1 MYNIN
6 RVSAALFVVLWGGTG
21 LFGASLPSEDT
32 DEVRPVEIESFSAVP
47 KIESIVISWTMNG
60 APEEGRFN
68 ILRSESFGGQY
79 ENVTTVTS
87 DIRSWIDR
95 QVDIGRYYYYR
106 LSYMDENGNI
116 LDKSDYLP
124 QFASPLEL
132 PDNIE
137 RVAQSP
143 SFSDTEEVLLST
155 IFVQPESSV
164 PISLSEDSG
173 LIQPSSSYDLFHR
186 MVLDP
191 ILFGSDTETRNS
203 FIWLDAGSQ
212 SDLVIRKNIKLQ
224 IQDVYRNQVYDN
236 FTSRIEEDD
245 ESLELPL
252 TLQLEIVNRLEE
264 LVDSE
269 YPVELIDEFG
279 EHLEIFK
286 DSPVG
291 ALFPDEYWIPPDRSD
306 FIDLLDQWREQLTHV
321 RQYFGE
327 DEYPVV
333 SEVWQSD
340 TGEVSW
346 IEFLAMGDETFPANE
361 YSVQVNGEV
370 LFELPEIMWEP
381 SKVYVIPISQLDD
394 DLQIEE
400 ILVMKSEG
408 EVVDDFI
415 CPSQLPE
422 GSIGRD
428 LRGDIWLYDE
438 PSPNRL
444 NMDRLIPVM
453 INEYAVSRDTEE
465 TDFLMDAVNH
475 SLFTI
480 EIMTV
485 ESEIPDLSSRLR
497 IKYDT
502 EGFEPVELTGWNVFN
517 EFSTFTVDFPVTE
530 DYLLLTLQISDVVQG
545 WVDLEY
551 LILTPS
557 ELVHKARVPDGT
569 KWTDNAQVTFG
580 ESNGRSRIESR
591 VLGLPEVF
599 ALYQNF
605 PNPFNVTTT
614 IKFDLLESAIITLVV
629 IDAAGR
635 EVAEFLREMPME
647 PGQYDYTL
655 SAEGMSSGI
664 YFITLKAVVEDN
676 LPMVDSRKMI
686 FLK

>member
-21 LFGASLPSEDT
+21 LFGASLPSDDT
-32 DEVRPVEIESFSAVP
+32 DEVRPVDIESFTSVP
-47 KIESIVISWTMNG
+47 KIESIILSWTMNG
-60 APEEGRFN
+60 VPEEGQFN

-79 ENVTTVTS
+79 ESVTTVTS
-87 DIRSWIDR
+87 DIRLWIDR
-95 QVDIGRYYYYR
+95 NVDTGRYYYYR
-106 LSYMDENGNI
+106 LSYVDENGNI
-116 LDKSDYLP
+116 IDKSDYLP

-137 RVAQSP
+137 RVAHSP

-155 IFVQPESSV
+155 FFVQPESSA
-164 PISLSEDSG
+164 SNSFTEDSG
-173 LIQPSSSYDLFHR
+173 LIQPSSSYELFCR

-191 ILFGSDTETRNS
+191 ILFGSDMETRNS
-203 FIWLDAGSQ
+203 LIWLDAGSQ
-212 SDLVIRKNIKLQ
+212 SGLVIRENFELQ
-224 IQDVYRNQVYDN
+224 IRDVHRLQVYDN

-245 ESLELPL
+245 ESRELPL
-252 TLQLEIVNRLEE
+252 ALQLDIVNRLEE
-264 LVDSE
+264 LADSE
-269 YPVELIDEFG
+269 YPQELIDEFG
-279 EHLEIFK
+279 KHFEIFN
-286 DSPVG
+286 DSPTG
-291 ALFPDEYWIPPDRSD
+291 MLFPDEQWIAPDPSS
-306 FIDLLDQWREQLTHV
+306 FVDLLGQWREQLAHV

-346 IEFLAMGDETFPANE
+346 IEFLAMGDESFPANE

-370 LFELPEIMWEP
+370 LFELPEILWEP
-381 SKVYVIPISQLDD
+381 SKVYVIPISQIDD
-394 DLQIEE
+394 NLQIEE
-400 ILVMKSEG
+400 ILVMNSEG
-408 EVVDDFI
+408 EEVDDFI

-428 LRGDIWLYDE
+428 LRGEIWLYDE

-453 INEYAVSRDTEE
+453 INEYAVSRETEE

-475 SLFTI
+475 SLFTL
-480 EIMTV
+480 EIMSV
-485 ESEIPDLSSRLR
+485 ESEIPDLSTRLR

-502 EGFEPVELTGWNVFN
+502 EGFEPVELTGWNLFN
-517 EFSTFTVDFPVTE
+517 EFSIFTVDFPVTE
-530 DYLLLTLQISDVVQG
+530 DHLLLTLQMSDVEEG

-551 LILTPS
+551 LILKPS

-569 KWTDNAQVTFG
+569 KWTDSAQVTFG

-647 PGQYDYTL
+647 PGKYDYTL

-664 YFITLKAVVEDN
+664 YFVTLKAVVEDN
-676 LPMVDSRKMI
+676 IPMVDSRKMI